1 VGEQGM
7 ASKRD
12 AEAYQQ
18 CRSRSLTADQRGPIV
33 ATMLPLRSVSPRE
46 LYSQKVLAETTA
58 TKRMQAN
65 EPVLWC
71 IGQNK
76 IYGEG

>member
-1 VGEQGM
+1 
-7 ASKRD
+7 
-12 AEAYQQ
+12 
-18 CRSRSLTADQRGPIV
+18 
-33 ATMLPLRSVSPRE
+33 

-58 TKRMQAN
+58 TKRMRVD

-76 IYGEG
+76 IYGRDHVDAGDQRAAFLEIRDGAA